1 MSRTAKMLFFLVLPL
16 LWACTSVAHPG
27 GLDARGGHYNRK
39 AGSYHQHREISPS
52 DSDTKV
58 SLPKSTRHNRIR
70 AYFSAANSDVPDGVP
85 KKVKRDVSGSQR
97 KRVLA
102 RDQHRCVI
110 CGSTK
115 QLEVD
120 HRRALMNGGDNKLGN
135 LATLC
140 DDCHTIKT
148 RMDYRLNKRLRR

>member
-1 MSRTAKMLFFLVLPL
+1 MNLTAVKLVLGATLPL
-16 LWACTSVAHPG
+16 LWACTSVAHSG

-39 AGSYHQHREISPS
+39 TSEYHQHREISPS

-70 AYFSAANSDVPDGVP
+70 AYFGASNADVP

-102 RDQHRCVI
+102 RDRHRCVI

-120 HRRALMNGGDNKLGN
+120 HRRALMNGGPNR
-135 LATLC
+135 ATRC
-140 DDCHTIKT
+140 RASTVKMIG
-148 RMDYRLNKRLRR
+148 